1 MQDLTQLTSAAKQV
15 SDLYARRFGVTRD
28 AAWYLGK
35 MTEELG
41 EVTSAYLSLAG
52 QTRNDGS
59 KRDLENEVAD
69 LLGFLLLF
77 ADWQGIDAG
86 AAFERKWGAYLTEVS
101 DGKAKRLP
109 PCCSPD
115 TPVQTPDE
123 RII

>member
-1 MQDLTQLTSAAKQV
+1 
-15 SDLYARRFGVTRD
+15 
-28 AAWYLGK
+28 

-52 QTRNDGS
+52 QTRKDGS

-86 AAFERKWGAYLTEVS
+86 AAFERKWGAYLTE
-101 DGKAKRLP
+101 DK
-109 PCCSPD
+109 
-115 TPVQTPDE
+115 
-123 RII
+123 